1 MKHKIYSGLLLLL
14 SLLAFTSCDKE
25 QPKEETKE
33 IPNLIVELSEATL
46 QPSQSLEIPIKSG
59 SGNYMVSIPQIGIA
73 IAKVDTEK
81 VILKGIKIG
90 ETQLII
96 TDKDSKQRK
105 EIKVTVV
112 EEPTLKISHRELKTN
127 IGSIN
132 IITILN
138 GSSEYDAELSDK
150 ELGTFYFDGQN
161 LFFSAKKIGN
171 GTITIKDKKLG
182 YSKTINLSIA
192 PIPLLL
198 SVYDLKIATGD
209 TSKISV
215 NSGSGDYTVTCSK
228 SELVE
233 IKVEKNTI
241 SVTAIAVGEGII
253 TIKDNATKFTKEVKL
268 VTTLQP
274 FTTEIDE
281 ETEIKIYLYEN
292 SKKNIEIYTGNGQ
305 YEIEVENESV
315 IKAKMV
321 EEKVIQVSPLQV
333 GESSLTIKDVVSG
346 ESVTTRVIVLEALNE
361 ITFNTDKVVL
371 QARNQVAIQVTD
383 NKSGLSNG
391 DLTFITAD
399 ESIATA
405 YKNWWSDDIN
415 VYGRKAGHTT
425 LLVVGDD
432 GTVYGVLPIE
442 VQ

>member
-1 MKHKIYSGLLLLL
+1 MKHKIYSGFLLLL

-171 GTITIKDKKLG
+171 GTITIKDK
-182 YSKTINLSIA
+182 N
-192 PIPLLL
+192 
-198 SVYDLKIATGD
+198 
-209 TSKISV
+209 
-215 NSGSGDYTVTCSK
+215 
-228 SELVE
+228 
-233 IKVEKNTI
+233 
-241 SVTAIAVGEGII
+241 
-253 TIKDNATKFTKEVKL
+253 
-268 VTTLQP
+268 
-274 FTTEIDE
+274 
-281 ETEIKIYLYEN
+281 
-292 SKKNIEIYTGNGQ
+292 
-305 YEIEVENESV
+305 
-315 IKAKMV
+315 
-321 EEKVIQVSPLQV
+321 
-333 GESSLTIKDVVSG
+333 
-346 ESVTTRVIVLEALNE
+346 
-361 ITFNTDKVVL
+361 
-371 QARNQVAIQVTD
+371 
-383 NKSGLSNG
+383 
-391 DLTFITAD
+391 
-399 ESIATA
+399 
-405 YKNWWSDDIN
+405 
-415 VYGRKAGHTT
+415 
-425 LLVVGDD
+425 
-432 GTVYGVLPIE
+432 
-442 VQ
+442 